1 MRRAH
6 CILLWAAG
14 ERCVDIRDKL
24 TCNDAFVTRWTR
36 AYAEEGLLGLVSY
49 YLGRAP
55 LQPVKGA

>member
-1 MRRAH
+1 M
-6 CILLWAAG
+6 LWAAG